1 MKKFIVL
8 YHAPQS
14 AAEKMNASSPEDM
27 KAGMAEWMAWS
38 EKAGDKLVDF
48 GTPLGNP
55 KDVTSSGASASDSDV
70 NGYTIIQAESMDE
83 AVELLKQ
90 HPHLNW
96 ADGCKI
102 EVLESLP
109 IPGME

>member
-27 KAGMAEWMAWS
+27 KAGMAEWMEWS
-38 EKAGDKLVDF
+38 QKAGDKLVEF
-48 GTPLGNP
+48 GTPLGNAQA
-55 KDVTSSGASASDSDV
+55 VTNSGSSASSSDV
-70 NGYTIIQAESMDE
+70 NGYSIIQAESMEE

-90 HPHLNW
+90 HPHLHW
-96 ADGCKI
+96 ADGCQI
-102 EVLESLP
+102 EVFESLP
-109 IPGME
+109 VPGM